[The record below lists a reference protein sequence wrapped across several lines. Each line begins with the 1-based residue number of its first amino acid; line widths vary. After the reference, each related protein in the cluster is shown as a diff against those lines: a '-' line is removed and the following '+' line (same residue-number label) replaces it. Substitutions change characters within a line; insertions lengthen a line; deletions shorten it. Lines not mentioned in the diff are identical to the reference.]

1 MSILPPRS
9 APPADPRVVDA
20 LEKVNPSKPL
30 RGYSGSGGGP
40 NTAPPLA
47 PLRAGPPRF
56 TAPRIPTP
64 AVRAAN
70 ANAAPA
76 VDLEALRARA
86 STAVERERPAPA
98 ATDAPDPGRVLLAVA
113 RPDGSEFRV
122 SLHRYEGRPFV
133 RVAPWQRGGGGSWW
147 PLKGKGATVKVRELA
162 GVAKALLDAL
172 DAAANDDGG
181 GGDAR

>member
-9 APPADPRVVDA
+9 APPVDPRVAAA
-20 LEKVNPSKPL
+20 LETVNPSKPM
-30 RGYSGSGGGP
+30 RGHSGCGGGP
-40 NTAPPLA
+40 NTAPPIA
-47 PLRAGPPRF
+47 PLRAAPARF
-56 TAPRIPTP
+56 TAPRLPTP
-64 AVRAAN
+64 AARAAN
-70 ANAAPA
+70 APDPPA

-98 ATDAPDPGRVLLAVA
+98 AADAPDPGRVLLAVA

-147 PLKGKGATVKVRELA
+147 PVKGKGATVKVRELA
-162 GVAKALLDAL
+162 AVAKALLDAL

-181 GGDAR
+181 GGAAR